1 MIPIVLNGQY
11 APGYKGGGP
20 IQSCINMVEN
30 LYDQFDFYVLCAD
43 RDYKETEPYSDIKI
57 NQWNEVGHAKVY
69 YLSPDK
75 QDLKEKNLT
84 NAEKKRM
91 ESLDKRIEKIQN
103 KIAVNRKEYDA
114 MTEELQKLLE
124 ERYPERRP
132 EKIKTTLY
140 EAYSHSDRS
149 LDDILAFI
157 EGRDDDIDW

>member
-1 MIPIVLNGQY
+1 MMI
-11 APGYKGGGP
+11 
-20 IQSCINMVEN
+20 
-30 LYDQFDFYVLCAD
+30 
-43 RDYKETEPYSDIKI
+43 
-57 NQWNEVGHAKVY
+57 
-69 YLSPDK
+69 
-75 QDLKEKNLT
+75 KEKNLT

-157 EGRDDDIDW
+157 EGRDDDIDRNTPGKNKNPRSIFTCFYLKAPSKIISANLTFRSLTAPDNSNIPLVLSVTIKVKVFS

>member
-1 MIPIVLNGQY
+1 MMI
-11 APGYKGGGP
+11 
-20 IQSCINMVEN
+20 
-30 LYDQFDFYVLCAD
+30 
-43 RDYKETEPYSDIKI
+43 
-57 NQWNEVGHAKVY
+57 
-69 YLSPDK
+69 
-75 QDLKEKNLT
+75 KEKNLT

-124 ERYPERRP
+124 ERYLERRP

-157 EGRDDDIDW
+157 EGRDDDIDRNTPGKNKNPRSIFTCFYLKAPSKIISANLTFRSLTAPDNSNIPLVLSVTIKVKVFS

>member
-1 MIPIVLNGQY
+1 MMI
-11 APGYKGGGP
+11 
-20 IQSCINMVEN
+20 
-30 LYDQFDFYVLCAD
+30 
-43 RDYKETEPYSDIKI
+43 
-57 NQWNEVGHAKVY
+57 
-69 YLSPDK
+69 
-75 QDLKEKNLT
+75 KEKNLT

-103 KIAVNRKEYDA
+103 KISVNLKEYDA
-114 MTEELQKLLE
+114 MTEERQKLLE
-124 ERYPERRP
+124 ERYPERRT

>member
-1 MIPIVLNGQY
+1 MMI
-11 APGYKGGGP
+11 
-20 IQSCINMVEN
+20 
-30 LYDQFDFYVLCAD
+30 
-43 RDYKETEPYSDIKI
+43 
-57 NQWNEVGHAKVY
+57 
-69 YLSPDK
+69 
-75 QDLKEKNLT
+75 KEKNLT
-84 NAEKKRM
+84 NAEKKRI

-103 KIAVNRKEYDA
+103 KISVNRKEYDA

-124 ERYPERRP
+124 ERYPERKA

>member
-1 MIPIVLNGQY
+1 MMI
-11 APGYKGGGP
+11 
-20 IQSCINMVEN
+20 
-30 LYDQFDFYVLCAD
+30 
-43 RDYKETEPYSDIKI
+43 
-57 NQWNEVGHAKVY
+57 
-69 YLSPDK
+69 
-75 QDLKEKNLT
+75 KEKNLT
-84 NAEKKRM
+84 NAEKKRI

-103 KIAVNRKEYDA
+103 KISVNRKEYDA

-132 EKIKTTLY
+132 KKIKTTLY

>member
-1 MIPIVLNGQY
+1 
-11 APGYKGGGP
+11 
-20 IQSCINMVEN
+20 
-30 LYDQFDFYVLCAD
+30 
-43 RDYKETEPYSDIKI
+43 
-57 NQWNEVGHAKVY
+57 
-69 YLSPDK
+69 
-75 QDLKEKNLT
+75 
-84 NAEKKRM
+84 
-91 ESLDKRIEKIQN
+91 
-103 KIAVNRKEYDA
+103 